1 MGVNKKR
8 EILFRGKTKDGEW
21 VYGCYYKQK
30 QFYGEKVESDCIIVT
45 DDILSNDLGL
55 DYEEVIP
62 ETVGQ
67 FTGLIDLNGKKIFE
81 GDIIAN
87 YFGEIYG
94 VVEYGESSFD
104 SGILKYTGYFCKPSR
119 VYDDGN
125 LYDESDEDYW
135 DRHQVIGNIHDNPE
149 LLKLEKWKKPKE
161 KRNKK

>member
-1 MGVNKKR
+1 MR
-8 EILFRGKTKDGEW
+8 EILFRGKTKDGFW
-21 VYGCYYKQK
+21 VEG
-30 QFYGEKVESDCIIVT
+30 FYTKDFKYPNEGK
-45 DDILSNDLGL
+45 LL
-55 DYEEVIP
+55 DMIYTFSVDPKTQNFIFVAFEVIP